1 MKFTPPILILA
12 ASLFVSGCA
21 TNEPSPSPAM
31 REWARQQIV
40 EKQRHEAAQSAA
52 IKENAELRRS
62 GFENA
67 KEVARL
73 KAEVK
78 RLQEANERAKAETEK
93 RRVEDPVEARKQ
105 AEAVAWVLANK
116 QEVTAELTKAYT
128 SNKQA
133 ILDAYQLEGRA
144 LYYVVD
150 DVALDGKILYFSQL
164 ILAQKWDGSGHL
176 VRIFVGQSI
185 ETNQYVFDKVIGA
198 KDLTKQELIA
208 MTSGDQPGNVGAATT
223 TQPSSIWAPTNET
236 VNAGYRAA
244 LMVAVPAIMNGIIE
258 MLSSK

>member
-1 MKFTPPILILA
+1 MNTTPPILILA
-12 ASLFVSGCA
+12 AVLLVSGCA
-21 TNEPSPSPAM
+21 TNEPSPAM
-31 REWARQQIV
+31 REWARQQVV
-40 EKQRHEAAQSAA
+40 EKQRHEAAQTAA
-52 IKENAELRRS
+52 IKENAELRRA
-62 GFENA
+62 GLENA

-73 KAEVK
+73 SAEVK
-78 RLQEANERAKAETEK
+78 RLQEANERAKAEAEK

-105 AEAVAWVLANK
+105 AEAVAWILANK
-116 QEVTAELTKAYT
+116 EEVTSELTKAYT

-133 ILDAYQLEGRA
+133 ILDAYKLEGRA

-176 VRIFVGQSI
+176 VRIFVGQNI
-185 ETNQYVFDKVIGA
+185 ETNQYVFDKITGA

-208 MTSGDQPGNVGAATT
+208 MTSGGQPGNMGAVAATE
-223 TQPSSIWAPTNET
+223 PSIWAPTNET

-244 LMVAVPAIMNGIIE
+244 LMVAVPAIMDGIIK
-258 MLSSK
+258 MLSSN